1 MKQFLTFLAVV
12 LLLAACNSNKD
23 KITIKD
29 DKGNKATIDV
39 SDLKKAAEKIQE
51 NNDKADGLKKLT
63 PLTLDQMKALLPEEL
78 MGMKRKSF
86 NTSSAMG
93 FAVGTGRYEGE
104 DKEMKLEI
112 MDCAGEMGA
121 NIYNLR
127 FFSLWNYQQEDDN
140 GYQKTIEFNGGKA
153 IEKFSK
159 GSNRYELTYFTGD
172 RFIVNVEGKN
182 TGLDAVKEIASS
194 VTPKVN

>member
-1 MKQFLTFLAVV
+1 MRKFIPILSAI

-29 DKGNKATIDV
+29 DKGNKATIDL
-39 SDLKKAAEKIQE
+39 SDLKKAAEKIE
-51 NNDKADGLKKLT
+51 DNKGKTDDLKKLT
-63 PLTLDQMKALLPEEL
+63 PLTLDQMKTLLPDEL
-78 MGMKRKSF
+78 MGMKRTSF

-93 FAVGTGRYEGE
+93 FAVGTGRYKGD
-104 DKEMKLEI
+104 DKELKLEI

-140 GYQKTIEFNGGKA
+140 GYQKTIDFNGGKA
-153 IEKFSK
+153 IEKYSK
-159 GSNRYELTYFTGD
+159 NSNRHELTYFTGD

-182 TGLDAVKEIASS
+182 TGLDAVKEVASA
-194 VTPKVN
+194 VTPKIN